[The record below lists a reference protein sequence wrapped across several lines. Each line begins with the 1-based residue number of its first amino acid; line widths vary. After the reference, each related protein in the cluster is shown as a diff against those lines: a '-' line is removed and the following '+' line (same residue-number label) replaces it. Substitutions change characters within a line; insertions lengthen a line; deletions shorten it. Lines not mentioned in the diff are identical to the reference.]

1 MSKSDTRGE
10 NPNATIQL
18 SALDAAELVTFDSQ
32 PPSGEPGP
40 PSRLAPPPLPPPPVI
55 AARPRA
61 AAGGSKTFA
70 YAGIFV
76 VLLAG
81 AIGAGLAVGSY
92 ARSRRAA
99 TERAAPSAVPAPT
112 VALTAP
118 SADPAAAAAAPTAS
132 AAPKAFVMPTVEVSA
147 PAR

>member
-55 AARPRA
+55 AAPPRA

-70 YAGIFV
+70 YVAIFV

-99 TERAAPSAVPAPT
+99 TAPPSAVPAPT

-118 SADPAAAAAAPTAS
+118 SADPASAAAAAPTAS

-147 PAR
+147 PAH